1 MMNNKDYLTNAPKQ
15 EKIILQTDGSSPN
28 KRNIDGNSVLEH
40 KNLEVANSYIASK
53 EIGQQ
58 RENL

>member
-1 MMNNKDYLTNAPKQ
+1 MKKEHYLTNAPKKEQ
-15 EKIILQTDGSSPN
+15 LTIQNDGSFPN
-28 KRNIDGNSVLEH
+28 SKNIDGNSVLDH
-40 KNLEVANSYIASK
+40 KDQEIANSLIADK